1 MCADTSPTYVSDE
14 LLVKMQQVG
23 ICLDDQ
29 ERRKYIKTVES
40 LGHGSFGK
48 VREAYCVPYCPPP
61 APADPSSAAAET
73 AGIPPPGYIRVAI
86 KEIDLA
92 KIKDEAKRQRIVWS
106 AIREAALLRRPRANA
121 PGSPVVYGRDVWAV
135 GCMLFIMA
143 HDGAVPF
150 DADDSRDLRRRIAG
164 RRLSVGAPAAGRIEM
179 EVLHQLALRCLEVDT
194 TRRPTVSQVLQE
206 LNAKLELLR
215 LSPLNREL
223 LVPLGQMMELEQHP
237 GYGQRTLKLYQLMR
251 LCRPGYTLK
260 VHAAYP
266 TAVPHDLHLCPPIAT
281 LQCGKYVLVD
291 CEFELPYAVSLY
303 EPFAP
308 AANGALDAASLPSSG
323 ATPSISSME
332 RSGRSEAGGREGVA
346 AGLTAWATQAMSP
359 MGETLALPHRA
370 GPDGQGGLPLVRL
383 STCVIRLLLLI
394 IMTIIIIFNIL
405 KYFSTHLW
413 RISEC
418 LRKNGGT
425 FFVFVFA
432 YIHTPK
438 YSTIQSLTL
447 SLDYLHCFTIIS
459 QHKFFTSPTSLRRH
473 YYYYYYFFVCVYT
486 QLPPASM
493 LSYEQ
498 HTLRQERDQIQF
510 FFQIL
515 FQTRYLLIQRFPHP
529 LMRISS
535 KWPSLGKG
543 KEAARSHQ
551 RRMTEAKE
559 CATPSYDRLKPIPF
573 APHFVLVGIPARS
586 IVSRSEDGGEKLRQ
600 QQQKTCNT
608 ILNTHLFIYMF

>member
-1 MCADTSPTYVSDE
+1 MTAPSPTNSDGLGERTTISDE

-61 APADPSSAAAET
+61 APTDPSSDVAET

-266 TAVPHDLHLCPPIAT
+266 MEPCVLPAMIAE
-281 LQCGKYVLVD
+281 LQGGEYVLVE
-291 CEFELPYAVSLY
+291 CEFDLPVPCSDTNSTEMCPPVPSGSAEARTPLLGQVCGESCVKNT
-303 EPFAP
+303 ASC
-308 AANGALDAASLPSSG
+308 AA
-323 ATPSISSME
+323 T
-332 RSGRSEAGGREGVA
+332 VA
-346 AGLTAWATQAMSP
+346 
-359 MGETLALPHRA
+359 
-370 GPDGQGGLPLVRL
+370 D
-383 STCVIRLLLLI
+383 
-394 IMTIIIIFNIL
+394 
-405 KYFSTHLW
+405 
-413 RISEC
+413 
-418 LRKNGGT
+418 
-425 FFVFVFA
+425 
-432 YIHTPK
+432 
-438 YSTIQSLTL
+438 
-447 SLDYLHCFTIIS
+447 
-459 QHKFFTSPTSLRRH
+459 
-473 YYYYYYFFVCVYT
+473 
-486 QLPPASM
+486 
-493 LSYEQ
+493 
-498 HTLRQERDQIQF
+498 
-510 FFQIL
+510 
-515 FQTRYLLIQRFPHP
+515 
-529 LMRISS
+529 
-535 KWPSLGKG
+535 
-543 KEAARSHQ
+543 EAATRT
-551 RRMTEAKE
+551 RWTV
-559 CATPSYDRLKPIPF
+559 AT
-573 APHFVLVGIPARS
+573 AAA
-586 IVSRSEDGGEKLRQ
+586 
-600 QQQKTCNT
+600 
-608 ILNTHLFIYMF
+608 